1 MKNFGYVVLGYM
13 ALVAL
18 SFIDNGRG
26 AVYPELLRF
35 FAIGPDKGSLI
46 FSLMSI
52 TSFLAYLSTSFW
64 LPRLGPVKATRVAMI
79 MMAIGTFGIGTGGD
93 FQNFDFSLI
102 FGSLAGFGFGI
113 TGITMN
119 FMVDSG
125 APTHQKRRYLSGLHG
140 AYGLSSL
147 LAPQLLSL
155 FLYVNLSWIHY
166 FKFLA
171 IPCALVLI
179 YSFFT
184 HDSHHEEIKENHGS
198 MKNAFLMNFMIGL
211 FAAGY
216 VSSEIMVSSRI
227 KYYLVEAHGL
237 SDFAANNYLSYFFL
251 FLMIGRLGFA
261 FLNIQIESKKLILL
275 SLFSTLLCF
284 SLGRFHII
292 FYAMTG
298 LFMSFCFPVIVDWI
312 SNSFPKKNHV
322 VLGSTMS
329 YIGVGIA
336 IMHFVFGAIADGFGA
351 GLAFNLFYILNFGS
365 LICFAIAMRL
375 VSRYHQNVNRYEA

>member
-1 MKNFGYVVLGYM
+1 MKNFGYVILGYM
-13 ALVAL
+13 SLVAL

-35 FAIGPDKGSLI
+35 FSIGPDKGSLI

-52 TSFLAYLSTSFW
+52 TSVLAYLSTSLW
-64 LPRLGPVKATRVAMI
+64 LPRLGPVVSTRVAMI
-79 MMAIGTFGIGTGGD
+79 MMAIGTYGIGAGGD
-93 FQNFDFSLI
+93 FQNFDLSLV
-102 FGSLAGFGFGI
+102 FGALAGFGFGI

-125 APTHQKRRYLSGLHG
+125 APPFQKRRFLSGLHG

-171 IPCALVLI
+171 IPCAIVLI

-184 HDSHHEEIKENHGS
+184 HDSHHQDIKENHGS
-198 MKNAFLMNFMIGL
+198 MKDAFFMNLLIGL
-211 FAAGY
+211 FAGCY
-216 VSSEIMVSSRI
+216 VASEIMVSSRI
-227 KYYLVEAHGL
+227 KYYLVEAHGF
-237 SDFAANNYLSYFFL
+237 SEYVANNYLSYFFL

-261 FLNIQIESKKLILL
+261 FFRIELESKKLIII
-275 SLFSTLLCF
+275 SLVSTLICF
-284 SLGRFHII
+284 SLGEIHQI

-336 IMHFVFGAIADGFGA
+336 IMHFIFGAIAERFGA
-351 GLAFNLFYILNFGS
+351 GNAFYLFYLLNIGS
-365 LICFAIAMRL
+365 MVSFFIAMSL
-375 VSRYHQNVNRYEA
+375 VKRYHQNESL